1 MTLSPFTIAPSSN
14 STYGINSNVNK
25 SILMER
31 SISKVDCAQSDS
43 LAEYICI
50 KYLFSGG
57 RDIVDNEYS
66 HWQTVEYTARGDGL
80 STLRLGGQASR
91 KLLSTRLNYLPD
103 YSGTV
108 ITTGNLFDIAMNVP
122 SNRIHVVENLEV
134 AGIAV
139 IGSIPSKSSITFKGI
154 ISPHVEGNNAIVLQF
169 KGLNKFKG
177 ITRITSKRR
186 AALLNNAILIPD
198 VSGTMLTT
206 GNLNDIQFYES
217 VSSAKIERF

>member
-1 MTLSPFTIAPSSN
+1 MILRNDTFPFTIAPSSN

-31 SISKVDCAQSDS
+31 SISRVDCAQSDS

-57 RDIVDNEYS
+57 RDIVDYGILIGRPLVLLSRN
-66 HWQTVEYTARGDGL
+66 GL
-80 STLRLGGQASR
+80 STCAWAGKHQGSV
-91 KLLSTRLNYLPD
+91 TRLNYLPD

-169 KGLNKFKG
+169 KGLNQSKG
-177 ITRITSKRR
+177 YT
-186 AALLNNAILIPD
+186 
-198 VSGTMLTT
+198 
-206 GNLNDIQFYES
+206 YS
-217 VSSAKIERF
+217 V